1 MLLKEA
7 SLWIGYDRCWSYI
20 FLPSI
25 YRKKLGLEKFYLP
38 LVISLLRCILVLF
51 VIRFVSGTHS
61 LFYLSADTLNL
72 IVHSYWLFLRLHIF
86 PLGNKIENLKV
97 IFRILWIFI
106 HQYHLTLQEY
116 FGAQTVTVCERKE
129 GRNEGRKERRMKERL
144 MRVINVYCSTTNQ
157 WDKLNLLIIQSLDY
171 ISYPSV
177 KYGICFK
184 CTLKTEG
191 FLLLLCYVYT

>member
-129 GRNEGRKERRMKERL
+129 GRNEGRKERRKKKGFHFIVSNIIWSGNNERMNYVAIFHIWIVMFL
-144 MRVINVYCSTTNQ
+144 VIIY
-157 WDKLNLLIIQSLDY
+157 
-171 ISYPSV
+171 
-177 KYGICFK
+177 FK
-184 CTLKTEG
+184 QN
-191 FLLLLCYVYT
+191 